1 MAWQESLGSGSNL
14 GNCTSRM
21 FRRRLWSGHHMP
33 EIFVCEFMAAS
44 QHTNN
49 FSKQAQICAFQEWLK
64 ICPHRQIFNFCLAL
78 CLNSTLRIST
88 GFKTGSCLHA
98 VGSLAKITMDSL
110 CLQSRFVLEKI
121 KKCRISLYDHEQT
134 KLQSTLRYE
143 NCRLY
148 FAAHGIHI
156 TSHDPL
162 SSTLKGLITGNWP
175 HRSNYVRR
183 L

>member
-33 EIFVCEFMAAS
+33 EIFLCEFMAGS
-44 QHTNN
+44 QHTKN

-121 KKCRISLYDHEQT
+121 KKCRISLYDHKQT
-134 KLQSTLRYE
+134 KLLSKRCNQHYATKIAVYTLLRMD
-143 NCRLY
+143 
-148 FAAHGIHI
+148 GIHI

-162 SSTLKGLITGNWP
+162 SSTLEGLIT
-175 HRSNYVRR
+175 RK
-183 L
+183 